1 MGWALSCVGEIV
13 SEVTMTARQKPKP
26 KQQEANLGQ
35 KEARQQERTDAAL
48 SRMGENSQESS
59 SERKNEDDANERR

>member
-1 MGWALSCVGEIV
+1 
-13 SEVTMTARQKPKP
+13 MTAKHKRKESSP

-48 SRMGENSQESS
+48 SRMGEKSEKSS
-59 SERKNEDDANERR
+59 PERKNGDDANERG

>member
-1 MGWALSCVGEIV
+1 
-13 SEVTMTARQKPKP
+13 MTARHKRKESP

-48 SRMGENSQESS
+48 SRMGEKDSHHVPQQFPVYK
-59 SERKNEDDANERR
+59 ERGNIKLLRVYSHG